1 MINMMLLAR
10 VPLVPVSVPVP
21 VHVHVPVHDVVF
33 ADLVSA
39 LDPPRQH
46 RHNPYQKVLAFA
58 HCLPVEDPAPVENVR
73 NSPAFP
79 R

>member
-10 VPLVPVSVPVP
+10 VPLVPVP
-21 VHVHVPVHDVVF
+21 VHVPVHDVVF
-33 ADLVSA
+33 ANLVSA
-39 LDPPRQH
+39 LDHPRQH

-58 HCLPVEDPAPVENVR
+58 HCLPVEDPAPVENVQ